1 MAQMTVAL
9 DSVQIP
15 RMVNSQ
21 PLPIAAMIGAP
32 TMAPTQ
38 ERIFRQK
45 LFKAT
50 PDDDF
55 RGMNSVNM
63 VVDMANISIDPSP

>member
-15 RMVNSQ
+15 RMVNNQ
-21 PLPIAAMIGAP
+21 LPIAAMIGAP

-38 ERIFRQK
+38 ERMFRQK

-55 RGMNSVNM
+55 RGMNSVSM